1 MEKRKFRL
9 ADVVLSV
16 ICVVFVAEAA
26 APVASIGNSQ
36 YFWWLFMIL
45 AFLLPY
51 GLISSE
57 LGTAFP
63 GDGGLY
69 DWIHTAWPD
78 SRWGARASWY
88 YWINFPLWMAS
99 LAVMCPELLG
109 YVLGW
114 QPGPVWSLV
123 IQLAFIWIVTVVAFY
138 PVCDSIV
145 ILNLSAA
152 IKILLAVTVGVLG
165 IVYVAR
171 NGFVNDM
178 SAGTFLPSFDLDSLS
193 YISVIIFN
201 FLGFEVVCTYAGSMA
216 DPRRQ
221 IPQAIVTGGVVIAAI
236 YLFSAFGIGAAVP
249 TRDISV
255 DSGLIDAVS
264 LMTGRTGGVL
274 VGIVALLFLVTLFG
288 NMISWSM
295 GVNSTAAYAAERG
308 DMPAVFARRRKD
320 NDMPVGSALV
330 SGIVASAV
338 CLLGAAIQAVSP
350 DSSLFWSFF
359 ALNLVMLLLSYMPVF
374 PAFLALRRKY
384 PQAERPFRVPGGP
397 GMPAGAGLCA
407 HGAHRPVHSVHRRAS
422 VHGPGDSG
430 HHSAHYRGLCHQC
443 AAGRAAHRRSAA
455 PSTQIRRIT
464 TMAKRIV
471 GTTPRQDGYRMPGEF
486 EEQTGVWMLWPQRP
500 DNWRGGAKPAQQA
513 FADVARAI
521 ARFEPVTMCVNPDQF
536 QNARARL
543 PEDIRVVEMTS
554 NDAWVRDCGPT
565 FVKNDQGDLRAV
577 DWTFNA
583 WGGLHDGLYF
593 PWDQDDLVARK
604 ICELEGVDSYRT
616 DGFVLEG
623 GSIHVDGQGTVLTT
637 EMCLLSPGRNPELSR
652 RDIEEKLCGYLGC
665 EKVIWLRDGID
676 PDETNGHID
685 DVACFVAPGEVA
697 CIWTE
702 DPENPF
708 YQAAQDA
715 FRTLSQATDAKGRR
729 LTVHKL
735 CLTKKPCCLEGAETI
750 DAVEGTVPRENG
762 EVSIASYMNFLIVN
776 GAVIAPQYGDENDQL
791 AIQQLQQ
798 MFPDRQIVGV
808 QTREVA
814 FGGGNIHCIT
824 QQQPKA

>member
-36 YFWWLFMIL
+36 YFWWLFMIA

-109 YVLGW
+109 YVFGW
-114 QPGPVWSLV
+114 QPGPVWSLL

-138 PVCDSIV
+138 PVCDSII

-165 IVYVAR
+165 IVYVAK

-178 SAGTFLPSFDLDSLS
+178 TARTFLPSFDLDSLS

-221 IPQAIVTGGVVIAAI
+221 IPQAIVAGGIVIAAI

-264 LMTGRTGGVL
+264 LMTGATGGVL

-295 GVNSTAAYAAERG
+295 GVNSTAAYAADNG
-308 DMPAVFARRRKD
+308 DMPRVFTRRWSK
-320 NDMPVGSALV
+320 NDMPVGSAV
-330 SGIVASAV
+330 MSGIVASLV
-338 CLLGAAIQAVSP
+338 CLLGVFMDLFFP

-359 ALNLVMLLLSYMPVF
+359 ALNLVMFLLSYLPVF
-374 PAFLALRRKY
+374 PAFLRLRKID
-384 PQAERPFRVPGGP
+384 PDTPRPFRVPGGDGWLAVLAWVP
-397 GMPAGAGLCA
+397 MVL
-407 HGAHRPVHSVHRRAS
+407 
-422 VHGPGDSG
+422 
-430 HHSAHYRGLCHQC
+430 
-443 AAGRAAHRRSAA
+443 
-455 PSTQIRRIT
+455 
-464 TMAKRIV
+464 IV
-471 GTTPRQDGYRMPGEF
+471 ISILF
-486 EEQTGVWMLWPQRP
+486 TGVPLTAEEVSEKAPILIGSLIFLALGEILIAL
-500 DNWRGGAKPAQQA
+500 RGG
-513 FADVARAI
+513 
-521 ARFEPVTMCVNPDQF
+521 
-536 QNARARL
+536 
-543 PEDIRVVEMTS
+543 
-554 NDAWVRDCGPT
+554 
-565 FVKNDQGDLRAV
+565 
-577 DWTFNA
+577 
-583 WGGLHDGLYF
+583 
-593 PWDQDDLVARK
+593 
-604 ICELEGVDSYRT
+604 
-616 DGFVLEG
+616 
-623 GSIHVDGQGTVLTT
+623 
-637 EMCLLSPGRNPELSR
+637 
-652 RDIEEKLCGYLGC
+652 
-665 EKVIWLRDGID
+665 
-676 PDETNGHID
+676 
-685 DVACFVAPGEVA
+685 
-697 CIWTE
+697 
-702 DPENPF
+702 
-708 YQAAQDA
+708 
-715 FRTLSQATDAKGRR
+715 
-729 LTVHKL
+729 
-735 CLTKKPCCLEGAETI
+735 KKHA
-750 DAVEGTVPRENG
+750 N
-762 EVSIASYMNFLIVN
+762 
-776 GAVIAPQYGDENDQL
+776 
-791 AIQQLQQ
+791 
-798 MFPDRQIVGV
+798 
-808 QTREVA
+808 
-814 FGGGNIHCIT
+814 
-824 QQQPKA
+824 